1 MDNYNLFWDEAQIL
15 EEDLVALIKA
25 KKSCGYFKLI
35 VDEKEMS
42 SCKNIKQEPSNF
54 LEEESALEGFVDDQT
69 DNDSKKSTK
78 NIKVESQISEEDNF
92 NAFHFLEI
100 ENQEPHTSK
109 SLIETTEDENLT
121 TFNFVD
127 FLKENIVTKTLL
139 EASSSDYSSELL
151 LKRSVISAA
160 VKFLFRHCGT
170 LPTKHQKDLMI
181 QVILDV
187 FKHLN
192 FEDMNLFKV
201 ITVKMSNERVKM
213 RKEDSD
219 RKRKTEDHESPA
231 ALKKRKELE
240 HQTECLKERR
250 KIQKED
256 FGFIENVL
264 KRTLSYRLEQMAD
277 PNFSVFGVYKSF
289 TSNIHLVSINILSY
303 FFINDAFLD

>member
-1 MDNYNLFWDEAQIL
+1 MSVGTENYPSNFQDSGFQHEEIFIYVKYKIKSHYIKLNFKSDLKIVKAAISEVFGGLQMDNYNLFWDEAQIL

-69 DNDSKKSTK
+69 DNNSKKSTK
-78 NIKVESQISEEDNF
+78 NLKVESQISEEDNF

-231 ALKKRKELE
+231 ALR
-240 HQTECLKERR
+240 
-250 KIQKED
+250 
-256 FGFIENVL
+256 NV
-264 KRTLSYRLEQMAD
+264 K
-277 PNFSVFGVYKSF
+277 NW
-289 TSNIHLVSINILSY
+289 NIKLNV
-303 FFINDAFLD
+303 